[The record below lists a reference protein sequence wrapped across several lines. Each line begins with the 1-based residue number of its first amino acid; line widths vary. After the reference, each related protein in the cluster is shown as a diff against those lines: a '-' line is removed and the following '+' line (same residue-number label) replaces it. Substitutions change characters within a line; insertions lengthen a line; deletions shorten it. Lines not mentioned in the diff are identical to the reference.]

1 MNLLQ
6 GKHILLGVTGSIAV
20 YRSLDLIRLLQAKGA
35 EVKVIM
41 TKGAQAFI
49 TPLTFSAISRNKV
62 YTDIFQTYPEY
73 PIIHLDLAK
82 WADALVIAPASAD
95 ILAKLAQGIADDLLT
110 SIFLGCSKPV
120 LIAPSMNP
128 QMYAHPTVQTNISK
142 LKNQGYQVLT
152 PSEGKTAC
160 GTSGQGRLPLVEDIV
175 EVIEALFSK
184 KDLTGYKV
192 LITAGPTQE
201 AIDPI
206 RFFTNHSSGRMG
218 FTLAKIAYQ
227 RGAKVILIS
236 GPTSLKPP
244 YGVNF
249 LSIITTEEM
258 KQAVLKHFSSMD
270 VVVMA
275 AAVTDFKPVYHPHK
289 IKKRE
294 KLSLSLE
301 KTPDILAILGKEK
314 KHQYLIGFAAETK
327 DLLAEAMKKLK
338 AKNLDMIVANDVSG
352 FEATT
357 NKIVLI
363 YKNGSYEKWPLM
375 SKEEVAWRL
384 WDRIR
389 TFL

>member
-1 MNLLQ
+1 MNSLQ
-6 GKHILLGVTGSIAV
+6 GKQILLGVTGSIAV

-62 YTDIFQTYPEY
+62 YTDIFQTYPEH
-73 PIIHLDLAK
+73 PIIHLDLAR
-82 WADALVIAPASAD
+82 WADALVISPASAD

-110 SIFLGCSKPV
+110 STFLGCSRPV

-128 QMYAHPTVQTNISK
+128 QMYAHPTVQANIAQ
-142 LKNQGYQVLT
+142 LKKYGFHILASTQ
-152 PSEGKTAC
+152 GKTAC
-160 GTSGQGRLPLVEDIV
+160 GDVGQGRLPPVENIV
-175 EVIEALFSK
+175 EAIESLFSK

-206 RFFTNHSSGRMG
+206 RFLTNRSSGRMG
-218 FTLAKIAYQ
+218 FALAKTAYQ
-227 RGAKVILIS
+227 RGAMVTLIS
-236 GPTSLKPP
+236 GPTSQKPP

-249 LSIITTEEM
+249 LSVTTTQDMLE
-258 KQAVLKHFSSMD
+258 AVLRHFPSVD

-275 AAVTDFKPVYHPHK
+275 AAVMDFKPLYYPHK

-314 KHQYLIGFAAETK
+314 KHQYLVGFAAETQN
-327 DLLAEAMKKLK
+327 LLAEALKKLK
-338 AKNLDMIVANDVSG
+338 SKNLDLIVANDVSG

-363 YKNGSYEKWPLM
+363 YKNGAYEKWPLM
-375 SKEEVAWRL
+375 SKEDVAWRL
-384 WDRIR
+384 WDRIK